1 MKRVVLYGIIG
12 FLLLD
17 FMGIAVVKAQEV
29 KSRVISGIVRNRDNR
44 KELENVNVS
53 VVGSNVGTVT
63 NKDGVFSLKVS
74 EEEKYPGRKDRFPI
88 CSPPGAK
95 RRAFRQVRPV

>member
-63 NKDGVFSLKVS
+63 NKDGAVLEQDKVRDLLKVLRDI
-74 EEEKYPGRKDRFPI
+74 EEVLGMLEIKNIK
-88 CSPPGAK
+88 A
-95 RRAFRQVRPV
+95 

>member
-44 KELENVNVS
+44 KELDAIRSAGV
-53 VVGSNVGTVT
+53 
-63 NKDGVFSLKVS
+63 KVFS
-74 EEEKYPGRKDRFPI
+74 D
-88 CSPPGAK
+88 SP
-95 RRAFRQVRPV
+95 FEL